1 MLNVG
6 RRQVLAGIGAIPI
19 AGLVCPRRAAAQA
32 KPLKVLLNSSFSGPQ
47 AFFFLADEQGYLRQ
61 EGLEV
66 EFFPGDGAA
75 AVVPRIVPEGFDAG
89 YGDLNAL
96 IELVARDPAQAPIAV
111 YTTFNWTPLTIAV
124 AADGPIKSPKDL
136 EGRTINS
143 HPDDAALRAFP
154 ALANVA
160 GIDPAKVTVVT
171 SDVSMRELA
180 EDTIAG
186 KTAGT
191 FGFVNTII
199 AALASGGIDGRKSL
213 RFIEYRDYLP
223 DLYGNTLM
231 VTRTLAANN
240 PEAVRGL
247 VRAVNL
253 GLADTVKDL
262 DTAIEAVAKHNPK
275 INKAVDRARL
285 AGTFEIEMSN
295 PEGRTLGIGDVDDAR
310 LARSIAIVAE
320 TYGLPRVPDVKE
332 IFSHDF
338 LPPTEERVTSLAK

>member
-19 AGLVCPRRAAAQA
+19 AGLVSPRRAAAQA

-199 AALASGGIDGRKSL
+199 AALAIPTSVITTFALMKYMGFTQNNVTLLALTLSVGIVIDDAIVVLENVFRV
-213 RFIEYRDYLP
+213 IEEHGLNP
-223 DLYGNTLM
+223 
-231 VTRTLAANN
+231 VEAAI
-240 PEAVRGL
+240 
-247 VRAVNL
+247 RATKEI
-253 GLADTVKDL
+253 GLAVV
-262 DTAIEAVAKHNPK
+262 AITLSLVAVFLPVAFMAGIVGRFLNSFG
-275 INKAVDRARL
+275 ITMACAIAVSMFISFSLTPMLPCRAR
-285 AGTFEIEMSN
+285 
-295 PEGRTLGIGDVDDAR
+295 RRHD
-310 LARSIAIVAE
+310 
-320 TYGLPRVPDVKE
+320 PRW
-332 IFSHDF
+332 
-338 LPPTEERVTSLAK
+338 RRG